1 MRVLHVVNTLAGGG
15 AERFV
20 ASLAPLLAGHVD
32 RCGVMAIYATPV
44 PDTVANARNLDVIEI
59 GRRKRFDPAF
69 LGRMLSKMRSWR
81 PDVVHTHTHGGT
93 YWGRL
98 AALATGVPAIVRTEH
113 HPCDTFR
120 IPGTALADRAL
131 NAATSSI
138 VTFFDEQARFLAAY
152 ERFDPR
158 KNCVIPNGIAHA
170 PPPGPADAARARDRL
185 EIASQTYA
193 IFVLGSLYRPK
204 NPRLAVDA
212 LAHLD
217 SSHRERVRLFF
228 VGDGVSRLELQSL
241 VRERKLGD
249 RITFLG
255 FRSDAVELLPAADLL
270 LMPSLSEGMPLA
282 VIEAMSARVPVL
294 STPWRGV
301 NDMLHGG
308 RLGAIA
314 ADFRPETIAQCM
326 RAIMD
331 DPDGARQT
339 AQLAQTVAR
348 TEYDIARAAAQHGEL
363 YHSLRVNR
371 SAA

>member
-32 RCGVMAIYATPV
+32 RCGVMAIYATPI
-44 PDTVANARNLDVIEI
+44 PDAVANARNLDVIEI
-59 GRRKRFDPAF
+59 GRRRRFDPAF
-69 LGRMLSKMRSWR
+69 LGRMLGRMRSWR

-131 NAATSSI
+131 NAATSTI
-138 VTFFDEQARFLAAY
+138 VTFFDEQASFLAAY
-152 ERFDPR
+152 ERFNPQ
-158 KNCVIPNGIAHA
+158 KNRVIPNGIVHA
-170 PPPGPADAARARDRL
+170 PAPGPADAARARHRL
-185 EIASQTYA
+185 AIAPETYT

-204 NPRLAVDA
+204 NPRLAIDA

-228 VGDGVSRLELQSL
+228 VGDGVSRAELESQA
-241 VRERKLGD
+241 REHKLAD

-282 VIEAMSARVPVL
+282 VIEAMSASVPVL

-301 NDMLHGG
+301 NDMLRAGK
-308 RLGAIA
+308 LGAIA
-314 ADFRPETIAQCM
+314 ADFRPETIARCI

-331 DPDGARQT
+331 DPTGARQT
-339 AQLAQTVAR
+339 AQLAQAVAR
-348 TEYDIARAAAQHGEL
+348 REYDIARAAAAHAEL
-363 YHSLRVNR
+363 YQSLRVSR
-371 SAA
+371 RAA